1 MNSNAM
7 QYNSGRKKK
16 EAKQKLSKTSSNTN
30 TNTKQVLKYC
40 CTYQLADKHVAVV
53 LVFLH
58 VPTFNMGFV
67 KDQCFTK
74 HAIHCFYVTC
84 VPIVQGLVERE
95 GAIETILHVG
105 YIFSAPIIDGLHVL
119 LGSKRKNYSK
129 QHWKQTVLCSN
140 IFLFYLIEYF
150 CPKKQ
155 SFEVRAVAHVP
166 RMNGFVERFVVD
178 KDLRKILDERDI
190 EIVDLAVRSVA
201 FLLINF
207 NPLD

>member
-1 MNSNAM
+1 
-7 QYNSGRKKK
+7 
-16 EAKQKLSKTSSNTN
+16 
-30 TNTKQVLKYC
+30 
-40 CTYQLADKHVAVV
+40 
-53 LVFLH
+53 
-58 VPTFNMGFV
+58 MGFV

-129 QHWKQTVLCSN
+129 QHWKQTVLCSSN

-155 SFEVRAVAHVP
+155 SFEVRAVGHVP

-201 FLLINF
+201 FLLEQF
-207 NPLD
+207 DPLDQLLSRLRLVGRSVLRLKKNG

>member
-1 MNSNAM
+1 MRFTFLEFFLFF
-7 QYNSGRKKK
+7 G
-16 EAKQKLSKTSSNTN
+16 
-30 TNTKQVLKYC
+30 V
-40 CTYQLADKHVAVV
+40 YQLADKHVAVV

-58 VPTFNMGFV
+58 VPTFNIGFV

-105 YIFSAPIIDGLHVL
+105 YIFSAPIIDGL
-119 LGSKRKNYSK
+119 
-129 QHWKQTVLCSN
+129 
-140 IFLFYLIEYF
+140 IEYF

-155 SFEVRAVAHVP
+155 SFEVRTIAHVP

-207 NPLD
+207 YPLDQLLSRLRLVGRSVTYRVGRGHDRL